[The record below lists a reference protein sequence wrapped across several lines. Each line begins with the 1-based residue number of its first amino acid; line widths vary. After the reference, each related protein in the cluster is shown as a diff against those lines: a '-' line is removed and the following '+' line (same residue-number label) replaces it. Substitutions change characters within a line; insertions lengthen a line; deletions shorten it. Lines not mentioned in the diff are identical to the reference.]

1 MKELQ
6 KRIRYSKL
14 FNIYHSLL
22 SNAQQEIM
30 EDYFNLDLSISEIAS
45 NRDTSRSAVEDAIK
59 KAMNKLDEYEEKLKV
74 LERNENI
81 KEKIEILKQKA
92 LNSQEIEEI
101 NEIEKELD
109 YGIWSINR

>member
-14 FNIYHSLL
+14 FAIYHSLL
-22 SNAQQEIM
+22 SKTQQEIM
-30 EDYFNLDLSISEIAS
+30 EDYFNMDLSISEIAS
-45 NRDTSRSAVEDAIK
+45 NRDTSRSAVEDEIK
-59 KAMNKLDEYEEKLKV
+59 KAMNKLDEYESQLKI
-74 LERNENI
+74 LERNESI
-81 KEKIEILKQKA
+81 KEKVARLKERA

-109 YGIWSINR
+109 YGI

>member
-14 FNIYHSLL
+14 FVIYNSLL
-22 SNAQQEIM
+22 STTQKEIM

-109 YGIWSINR
+109 YGIWSIDW